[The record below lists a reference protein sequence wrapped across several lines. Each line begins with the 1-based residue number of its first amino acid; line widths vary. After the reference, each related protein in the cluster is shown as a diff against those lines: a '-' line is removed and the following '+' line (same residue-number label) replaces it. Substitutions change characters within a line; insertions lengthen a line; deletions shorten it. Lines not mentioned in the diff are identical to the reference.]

1 MSAAN
6 KARREWRNPNDIM
19 NYVVSYDSE
28 GNPEYNT
35 DADDNALATSG
46 VGGKDKDK
54 EKEMVTEL
62 SV

>member
-1 MSAAN
+1 VN
-6 KARREWRNPNDIM
+6 KARRERRNPKGIM

-35 DADDNALATSG
+35 DADDNALANSG
-46 VGGKDKDK
+46 VGGKDQDK
-54 EKEMVTEL
+54 EKEVVTKL